1 MQGCYMM
8 NGEQENCEKQQQESV
23 IQLVTV
29 SNANS
34 PISFSQPVPV
44 ADCRR
49 NYLDHMS
56 TVARQQ

>member
-1 MQGCYMM
+1 MM